1 MGTDRVILA
10 EGCIYS
16 TDCEE
21 TQINNNVLV
30 VGGSGSGKTMSITE
44 PRLLETKNSSLIVTL
59 SKRRL
64 VKQYR
69 PLFLKRGYNVWDLDF
84 INPANSNISYDP
96 LSYVRNFADIVF
108 LAESIVMADPKK
120 KESNADPY
128 WNEASIS
135 LLSAEIAYVLM
146 VKKAPTFLD
155 VLEVHDHMDIE
166 EGNNGMQT
174 TMDAKFQQIAE
185 KDPSNF
191 AVSCWRSFSKLPSR
205 TMRCVFG
212 TLNVM
217 LDTIFTPELRK
228 MIGTKP
234 CVDLSQLSHERTV
247 LFISTSAVN
256 PALHCFV
263 NMFYAQAFK
272 QLFEIAEQQPD
283 AALPI
288 PVHVIAD
295 DFAVGSRILNFPQ
308 YISIFREK
316 KISVTLLL
324 QSESQL
330 ESMYGAT
337 DSVTIINNC
346 DSYVYLGGMNLKT
359 AKNISERLNAALE
372 DVLYAPIGE
381 VVLIRR
387 GQKPIITQ
395 RYNILQNELY
405 QEMAKKQSER
415 GKGEER

>member
-10 EGCIYS
+10 EGCVYS

-69 PLFLKRGYNVWDLDF
+69 PLFLKRGYTVWDLDF
-84 INPANSNISYDP
+84 INPVNSNVSYDP

-288 PVHVIAD
+288 PVHVIAY

-346 DSYVYLGGMNLKT
+346 DSYVYLGGMDLKT

-387 GQKPIITQ
+387 GQKPIVTQ

-405 QEMAKKQSER
+405 QEMTKKQSKH